1 MIYAE
6 SQSKTSNYVSINSL
20 IQTKKNNGI
29 DFILPSAT
37 TVRAN
42 SVNEESEHTEPIQKQ
57 ANYTGLPDNLKTGLE
72 YLSGF
77 SMNDVRVHYNSFKPA
92 QMHSLA
98 YTPGTDIHV
107 APGQEKH
114 LPHEAWHVI
123 QQMQGRVKSTFQ
135 MKGVEVNDDAGLERE
150 ADERG
155 EALGQSRHQAVAK
168 DLAIPET
175 LADSS
180 IIQPKV
186 GFEFETAVQI
196 VTETPKPQYKV
207 PYGVTVF
214 ESKDGGWA
222 IKSDNSKVEF
232 VTKEVDD
239 NDSGREK
246 LIEVMHQIVCWAYK
260 MAELTQRASPL
271 GSGKLKDVEPS
282 LGSANQYAKKDIV
295 LHTLGIQVDKVTAA
309 PQATGGVKLD
319 KIPYLIDKMVN
330 VKLEHLKG
338 SSTFEAQHLP
348 PELKKTGDQDNDEF
362 EYKLKKE
369 TYEAITLPFLTILQE
384 QGYNIQEISYSVGAE
399 SLICLAFLTK
409 AKQQVEEWLKE
420 IEEFANESGKSEEFQ
435 REYGIPVGQ
444 FRKTTGNLQGLLALV
459 ISYLHI
465 GNINQKALPYTK
477 AIATLMSRTNIYALY
492 QLLTPEEKKL
502 FTTEMIFYIS
512 GLKDGRLFAGGF
524 MQEEKPLPGPS
535 RSEWIESIIKGTPV
549 DASTTLPFD
558 RLSQGSKTLEALNST
573 SLGAFKNPDYNPRDQ
588 RNNLAV
594 LEIRNIPKNQGVND
608 WMSTALIIL
617 DLFRELNETPEEK
630 SQRLERESVRS
641 RRMKDEISKA
651 RGARGDYMY
660 YY

>member
-6 SQSKTSNYVSINSL
+6 SQSKNTHYVSVNSL
-20 IQTKKNNGI
+20 IQPQKVKQGLFDYLTAQRKIRQG
-29 DFILPSAT
+29 LQM
-37 TVRAN
+37 
-42 SVNEESEHTEPIQKQ
+42 ESSNPIQGKQ
-57 ANYTGLPDNLKTGLE
+57 NWTGLPDNLKTGME
-72 YLSGF
+72 NLSGF
-77 SMNDVRVHYNSFKPA
+77 PLDIVRVYYNSPKPA
-92 QMHSLA
+92 QIQALA
-98 YTPGTDIHV
+98 YTQGIDIHV
-107 APGQEKH
+107 GPGQEKH
-114 LPHEAWHVI
+114 LPHEAWHVV
-123 QQMQGRVKSTFQ
+123 QQMQDRVKPTFQ
-135 MKGVEVNDDAGLERE
+135 MKGVEVNDDVGLERE
-150 ADERG
+150 ADEMG
-155 EALGQSRHQAVAK
+155 EALGQSRHQSVAK

-175 LADSS
+175 LANSS

-196 VTETPKPQYKV
+196 GTEPPKPQYKV
-207 PYGVTVF
+207 PYGVTIF
-214 ESKDGGWA
+214 ESKDGGWV

-239 NDSGREK
+239 NDSGRDK
-246 LIEVMHQIVCWAYK
+246 LIEVMHQIISWAYK
-260 MAELTQRASPL
+260 MAELTQKANPL
-271 GSGKLKDVEPS
+271 GSGKIKDVEPS

-295 LHTLGIQVDKVTAA
+295 LHTFGIQADKITAA
-309 PQATGGVKLD
+309 PQATGGVTLD

-338 SSTFEAQHLP
+338 SNTFKAQHLP
-348 PELKKTGDQDNDEF
+348 PELQKTGDQDNDEF

-369 TYEAITLPFLTILQE
+369 TYEATTLPFIKILQE
-384 QGYNIQEISYSVGAE
+384 QGYNIREISYSVGAE

-465 GNINQKALPYTK
+465 GNINKKALPYTK

-492 QLLTPEEKKL
+492 RLLTPEEKKL

-512 GLKDGRLFAGGF
+512 ELKDGRLFAGGF
-524 MQEEKPLPGPS
+524 MEKKKPLPGPS

-558 RLSQGSKTLEALNST
+558 RLSQGSKTSEALNST
-573 SLGAFKNPDYNPRDQ
+573 SLGAFENPDYNPRDQ

-608 WMSTALIIL
+608 WLSTALIIF

-630 SQRLERESVRS
+630 SQRVERESARS

-651 RGARGDYMY
+651 RGVRGDYMY
-660 YY
+660 HY